1 MASISIIYD
10 GGKKN
15 KLLEERTLLLKK
27 NISMLKQASIKY
39 FMGKSFDDLSEENA
53 MEEARSS
60 LKTTFNEI
68 VRTDSEDAIVIDIVF
83 DKWIKQ

>member
-1 MASISIIYD
+1 
-10 GGKKN
+10 
-15 KLLEERTLLLKK
+15 LEK

-39 FMGKSFDDLSEENA
+39 FMGQSFEDLSEDDA
-53 MEEARSS
+53 MEKARTS

-68 VRTDSEDAIVIDIVF
+68 VRTDSEDAIVIDVVF